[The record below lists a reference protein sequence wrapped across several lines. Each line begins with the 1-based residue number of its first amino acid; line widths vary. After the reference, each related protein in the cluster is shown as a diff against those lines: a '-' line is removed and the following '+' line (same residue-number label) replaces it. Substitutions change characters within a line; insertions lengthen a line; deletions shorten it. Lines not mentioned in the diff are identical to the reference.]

1 MAWSSETVR
10 LEAVEPHIA
19 VLTLDRPDRL
29 NAMSFGLVGDLHD
42 ALDVVAADAEC
53 KVVVLT
59 GAGRGFCAGLDLKG
73 FGTPP
78 AAGAHR
84 HVDAR
89 TDGQAF
95 IANLTT
101 HLRATPQV
109 VIAAVN
115 GPAFGGGF
123 SLALAC
129 DLRFAARSARFCS
142 AFIRTGLTGTDIGI
156 TYLLPRLVGASRA
169 ADLILT
175 GREVDATE
183 AEHMGI
189 VSRVVADEEL
199 LEHALD
205 TARVMAGYT
214 RTGLLNTKEVL
225 WHNVDTP
232 SLAAAIALE
241 NRNQSLAGMTP
252 EVREYMANYRDRTT
266 GRRESRDR

>member
-1 MAWSSETVR
+1 MASPRETVT
-10 LEAVEPHIA
+10 LDVVEPHIT
-19 VLTLDRPDRL
+19 VLTLDRPERL
-29 NAMSFGLVGDLHD
+29 NAMSFGLVADLHD
-42 ALDVVAADAEC
+42 ALDEVGADADC
-53 KVVVLT
+53 RVVILT
-59 GAGRGFCAGLDLKG
+59 GAGRGFCSGLDLKDY
-73 FGTPP
+73 GTPP
-78 AAGAHR
+78 AAGEHR

-95 IANLTT
+95 IANLTM

-123 SLALAC
+123 ALACAC

-175 GREVDATE
+175 GREVDADE
-183 AEHMGI
+183 AERMGI

-199 LEHALD
+199 LDEALA
-205 TARVMAGYT
+205 TARIMAGYT

-225 WHNVDTP
+225 WHNVDNP
-232 SLAAAIALE
+232 SMAAAIALE
-241 NRNQSLAGMTP
+241 NRNQTLAGMTT
-252 EVREYMANYRDRTT
+252 EVREYMSQYRDRTT
-266 GRRESRDR
+266 GNRGRK